1 MNNLG
6 WPLSFPI
13 HCCSVY
19 LLISVCCWNVNTY
32 FYKKKISY
40 EGLLSFFILFPRL
53 QGQHSFLLVEL
64 IVALCIL
71 VNMWGMKLWC
81 CVQKNMQACLL
92 QTPPS
97 WQEVRH
103 GKRVLKEDQ
112 VFSVAF
118 IGFNLHPPPPMQAN
132 YRQSLY
138 LQHKGKNNKERGK
151 GDGHYHCVSWR
162 RDCLNLIRAIKCCP
176 LS

>member
-6 WPLSFPI
+6 WPPSCPI

-19 LLISVCCWNVNTY
+19 YWVQYAVEMSIHISIKY
-32 FYKKKISY
+32 FFSC
-40 EGLLSFFILFPRL
+40 EGLSSFFILFLREK
-53 QGQHSFLLVEL
+53 GQHSFLLVEL

-81 CVQKNMQACLL
+81 CVQKHMQACLL

-103 GKRVLKEDQ
+103 GKRVQ
-112 VFSVAF
+112 IFSVAL
-118 IGFNLHPPPPMQAN
+118 IGFNLHPHASSLQAKPLPATQ
-132 YRQSLY
+132 REEQ
-138 LQHKGKNNKERGK
+138 QRKRTGG
-151 GDGHYHCVSWR
+151 W
-162 RDCLNLIRAIKCCP
+162 P
-176 LS
+176 LSLS